1 MAQTG
6 QHEHGFVQTS
16 MSPSRKPLPSR
27 ESWNTRKDSW
37 PLGQQGRIS
46 PKNSGLSAFDQ
57 FEVRLQET
65 PASPVN
71 ISPPQR
77 VAEPETA
84 SIKGMPLTGVQEEG
98 AAARRLPTPDSM
110 SLGDSVVS
118 LPLRS
123 RANKVIEDGRQHV
136 RASSAEPPRIQE
148 SGPEEDARNH
158 EQEQQHQEFR
168 YHAFDDAPKKK
179 MQNRI
184 SHNNA
189 PSIGSSSS
197 GGDNSR
203 SSQQLNVPRTRLQR
217 PASAYTLGSELRGR
231 TLSPFSGGGSEPG
244 SPGSYARDRSTSGR
258 SPSSRPMSYV
268 DLLNNVPYN
277 QQVAPGPALHNPSL
291 QSAVGSA
298 ASLLDTRKTLEM
310 YRANVKKTTDAAVQ
324 YEFAIFMINAARDA
338 QPGDGLDQ
346 AQLISEGKHI
356 LQRLSDRT
364 YPFAQYYLGDGYF
377 SGLFNKDKPDYDKA
391 FPLFVS
397 ASKHGHAEAGYRTA
411 LCYEFGWGTAKSYPK
426 AVQFYRTASS
436 KNHPGAASRLGLA
449 CIRGDMGLAKSYY
462 REGIKWLKRAQ
473 ESADF
478 QYNAA
483 PFELGLLHLTGYGD
497 DIFKD
502 EGYAAQLF
510 TQSAELGHVQANF
523 MMGQA
528 YENGLYGCPRDAALS
543 VHFYTGAASH
553 GHADAMMALCAWYMI
568 GAEPVLEKDEG
579 EAYAWAKQ
587 AADLGLPKAE
597 YAIGYFTE
605 MGIGCRRDPLEANVW
620 YVNAAEKGNET
631 AKQRLA
637 IIRAAASGA
646 DGDPGVPMAKVEP
659 RSKELASNGAEKKKG
674 KFMDALH
681 LGHHEPVHRLQQLAR
696 DRHLIAAAV
705 AARRHG
711 ADRWLRSRARCHAQ
725 VREPPGALTREC
737 PE

>member
-6 QHEHGFVQTS
+6 QHEHAFARTPT
-16 MSPSRKPLPSR
+16 SPSQDQ
-27 ESWNTRKDSW
+27 WNERKDSW
-37 PLGQQGRIS
+37 PASQQGRIS
-46 PKNSGLSAFDQ
+46 PQHNTLPTFEQ
-57 FEVRLQET
+57 LEVRLQET

-71 ISPPQR
+71 ISPPQK
-77 VAEPETA
+77 VAESETA
-84 SIKGMPLTGVQEEG
+84 SIKGMPLASLQEDEAMG
-98 AAARRLPTPDSM
+98 RRLPTPDSM
-110 SLGDSVVS
+110 SLGDSVIS
-118 LPLRS
+118 LPSRS
-123 RANKVIEDGRQHV
+123 RPNKLVEVGRQHI
-136 RASSAEPPRIQE
+136 RASSAGTPRIEE
-148 SGPEEDARNH
+148 SGPDEPDRNR
-158 EQEQQHQEFR
+158 EQEQQHQEFQ
-168 YHAFDDAPKKK
+168 YHAFDDAPRKK
-179 MQNRI
+179 MQDRI
-184 SHNNA
+184 SHNTA
-189 PSIGSSSS
+189 PSVGSSSS

-217 PASAYTLGSELRGR
+217 PASAYTLGAELRGR
-231 TLSPFSGGGSEPG
+231 TLSPFSAGSSEPG
-244 SPGSYARDRSTSGR
+244 SPASQARDRSTSGR

-277 QQVAPGPALHNPSL
+277 QQIAPGATLHNASL

-310 YRANVKKTTDAAVQ
+310 YRANVKKTNDAAVQ
-324 YEFAIFMINAARDA
+324 YEFAIFMVNAARDA

-346 AQLISEGKHI
+346 PQLISEGKHI

-377 SGLFNKDKPDYDKA
+377 SGLFSKDKPDYDKA

-426 AVQFYRTASS
+426 AVQFYRTAAS

-449 CIRGDMGLAKSYY
+449 CIRGDMGLTKSFY
-462 REGIKWLKRAQ
+462 REGIKWLKRAS

-483 PFELGLLHLTGYGD
+483 PYELGLLHLTGYGD

-631 AKQRLA
+631 ARQRLA
-637 IIRAAASGA
+637 IIRAAASG
-646 DGDPGVPMAKVEP
+646 GSGEEGIPMSKAEAK
-659 RSKELASNGAEKKKG
+659 SKELAGGGEKKKG
-674 KFMDALH
+674 KFMGLF
-681 LGHHEPVHRLQQLAR
+681 
-696 DRHLIAAAV
+696 
-705 AARRHG
+705 
-711 ADRWLRSRARCHAQ
+711 
-725 VREPPGALTREC
+725 
-737 PE
+737 